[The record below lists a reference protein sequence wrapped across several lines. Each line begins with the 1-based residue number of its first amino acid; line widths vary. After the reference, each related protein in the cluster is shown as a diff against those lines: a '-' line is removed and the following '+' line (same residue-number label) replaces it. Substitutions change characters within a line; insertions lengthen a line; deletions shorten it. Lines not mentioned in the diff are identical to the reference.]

1 MLVVLPLM
9 VCWLYSPF
17 LPAAGFHGW
26 STSHHRGEDSPE
38 PLPAWSCRFEVGGR
52 FPWKLDEVA
61 ASPGQIHFLN
71 FLVLKA
77 TELIIQDGI
86 VIADLRISRT
96 IPDGFWGAARY
107 NRIGDKGAIHLA
119 KSIKAGSGQFVG
131 QTSYCGRFL
140 MW

>member
-1 MLVVLPLM
+1 M
-9 VCWLYSPF
+9 
-17 LPAAGFHGW
+17 
-26 STSHHRGEDSPE
+26 
-38 PLPAWSCRFEVGGR
+38 
-52 FPWKLDEVA
+52 EVA

-96 IPDGFWGAARY
+96 IPDGFLGAARY

-119 KSIKAGSGQFVG
+119 KSIKAGSRQFVG